1 MTDPIHIWEIR
12 NPDGGQSGLEVAR
25 ARMAPHGDVIGHAF
39 PERVDIE
46 IYDEARSLVAR
57 GTDLASELSSPMAR
71 LVIRGTTVERE
82 NVWPDESDL
91 EKLVILPGGEVGI
104 LKSWWHA
111 EDHSAW
117 TWTVEFSNHV

>member
-1 MTDPIHIWEIR
+1 MAEAIHIWEIR

-25 ARMAPHGDVIGHAF
+25 ARLAPHREVIGHSL

-46 IYDEARSLVAR
+46 IYNEERSLVAR
-57 GTDLASELSSPMAR
+57 GSDLSSELSSPMAR
-71 LVIRGTTVERE
+71 LLIRGTTVERE

-91 EKLVILPGGEVGI
+91 EKPVILPGGEVGI

-111 EDHSAW
+111 EDRSAW
-117 TWTVEFSNHV
+117 RWTVEFSNQT